1 MISSNK
7 GSDEAWFS
15 VSFDGWG
22 DAHNETLSLSFI
34 RPKSLSKTLSNKNMY
49 REEYDVPPT
58 LSTWVDQLNQN
69 GTLLNT
75 LMSEKKISS
84 QIVHIDYLRPK
95 DKSLPRKLLLIGTKR
110 VLITM
115 KDIIYCIFKRQET
128 IARLEKRTKEYERKS
143 REKKEEELKA
153 EKYTFNIH
161 PLLSGYL
168 RGSKGRNIADVQREF
183 RTKGLLR
190 IEPGLQSCC
199 VLAKNKTTL
208 KQAVDQLEIVCKKVI
223 IPFEEMGQIIGA
235 KGQQIQDIKKNSE
248 VIKIISWEKWEY
260 ELSFFT
266 HFRI

>member
-1 MISSNK
+1 MISSK

-34 RPKSLSKTLSNKNMY
+34 RPKSQSKILSNKNMY
-49 REEYDVPPT
+49 REEYDVLTEPVD
-58 LSTWVDQLNQN
+58 LSSWVDQLNQN
-69 GTLLNT
+69 NTLLDT

-84 QIVHIDYLRPK
+84 QIVHIDYLRGK
-95 DKSLPRKLLLIGTKR
+95 NKVLLIGNKR

-115 KDIIYCIFKRQET
+115 KDIIYCIFKRQQT
-128 IARLEKRTKEYERKS
+128 IRKLEERTKAVERKS
-143 REKKEEELKA
+143 RERKEEELKA
-153 EKYTFNIH
+153 EKHTFNIH

-168 RGSKGRNIADVQREF
+168 RGSKGRNIADVQRDF
-183 RTKGLLR
+183 RQKGLLR

-223 IPFEEMGQIIGA
+223 IPWEEMGQIIGA
-235 KGQQIQDIKKNSE
+235 KGDTIQKIKKKSD
-248 VIKIISWEKWEY
+248 VIKIISWEKWPY
-260 ELSFFT
+260 EFS
-266 HFRI
+266 III